1 MTNTSTT
8 SRGNIGPS
16 EFDRDSK
23 LDQLGNGRFGVV
35 VPHRWSTGPG
45 ANGGFV
51 AGLLARAALHNTKP
65 GHDLR
70 TLTVNYLRPSTP
82 GPAEIDLNTIHAGRT
97 LHLVDITLHR
107 EGKPLA
113 IARAT
118 LATRREAVHQFLDR
132 QSPDFPPP
140 ESLEPV
146 DWYDDPNYLRARF
159 DTRFVVGGRPPIE
172 LDRCESSSWLRTVD
186 HAPVTNPLLVAMTDT
201 SLPPPVMRPPHLGT
215 STLNLTVHVFEPID
229 DPIDDFLAVT
239 NHSTVARDGY
249 IDTDTEVWTRDG
261 RLLAQGRQLS
271 IAVPWVGAVTESPD
285 SATAGSPTAEN

>member
-1 MTNTSTT
+1 MDDTK
-8 SRGNIGPS
+8 S
-16 EFDRDSK
+16 EFDHDSA
-23 LDQLGNGRFGVV
+23 LTPLEDGRFAVD
-35 VPHRWSTGPG
+35 VPGRWSTGPG

-51 AGLLARAALHNTKP
+51 AGLLARAVLIGAEP

-70 TLTVNYLRPSTP
+70 SVTVNYLRPATP
-82 GPAEIDLNTIHAGRT
+82 GPAEIRLDTIHSGRT
-97 LHLVDITLHR
+97 VRLIDATLHR
-107 EGKPLA
+107 DGKPLS
-113 IARAT
+113 IARTT
-118 LATRREAVHQFLDR
+118 LATRREMDHPFLDR
-132 QSPDFPPP
+132 EPPNFPPP

-146 DWYDDPNYLRARF
+146 DWYDDPNYIRARF

-201 SLPPPVMRPPHLGT
+201 SLPPAVMRPPHLGT

-229 DPIDDFLAVT
+229 KPIDDFLAVT

-249 IDTDTEVWTRDG
+249 IDTDTEIWTRDG

-271 IAVPWVGAVTESPD
+271 LAVPWVGARQ
-285 SATAGSPTAEN
+285 

>member
-1 MTNTSTT
+1 MTAST
-8 SRGNIGPS
+8 PS
-16 EFDRDSK
+16 EFDSDTRLTPLDSE
-23 LDQLGNGRFGVV
+23 RFAVD
-35 VPHRWSTGPG
+35 VPARWSTGPG

-51 AGLLARAALHNTKP
+51 AGLLARAVLHETKP

-70 TLTVNYLRPSTP
+70 TLTVNYLRPATP
-82 GPAEIDLNTIHAGRT
+82 GPAEIKLDAIHTGRT
-97 LHLVDITLHR
+97 LRIIDVTLHR
-107 EGKPLA
+107 EGKPLT

-118 LATRREAVHQFLDR
+118 LATRRETDHRFLDR
-132 QSPDFPPP
+132 QPPDFPPP
-140 ESLEPV
+140 ETLEPV

-159 DTRFVVGGRPPIE
+159 DTRFVVGGRPPID

-201 SLPPPVMRPPHLGT
+201 SLPPPVMRAPHLGT
-215 STLNLTVHVFEPID
+215 STLNLTVHVFEPIVE
-229 DPIDDFLAVT
+229 PIDDFLAVT

-271 IAVPWVGAVTESPD
+271 IAIPWIGLA
-285 SATAGSPTAEN
+285 AGSGQGSA